1 MDTLNRAVTIWQRRT
16 SIQILNHAEEFTE
29 VLLEVSAHGMTG
41 HPAWQILLLLNFMY
55 KSSFQLKH
63 LMKNNGSFKQLNLFW
78 VLFFFFWGG
87 EGFLLFLHL
96 LYHSNFFN
104 QLTWHLQRYK

>member
-1 MDTLNRAVTIWQRRT
+1 MDTLIRAVTIWQRRT

-78 VLFFFFWGG
+78 VLFFFLGG